1 MRFADKYTIEK
12 LGVPEDV
19 LVERA
24 GLAVA
29 EEIFSRYK
37 GGRVLVVIGKG
48 NNGADGKVVAR
59 LLSEKHG
66 FLVSVMDA
74 FSDDISVLD
83 NEFDIIID
91 CIFGTGLKRAVEGK
105 IADIID
111 KINKK
116 TCVKIACDIA
126 SGIDGNTGKV
136 LGTAI
141 KADLTI
147 AIGELKTGHF
157 FNDGKEYSGKVVN
170 KDIGISVWGED
181 YPLILEDCDIKEY
194 FPKRKEN
201 THKGSYGK
209 CAIIGGSKEYFG
221 APLLSLSA
229 LTSYRVGVGYSYLI
243 VPKSLYSIYAG
254 LNPEC
259 VLNFLNDDGNN
270 FILDTLALDKLFT
283 LDAIAF
289 GTGVGVTQ
297 GVHQTLKYIIQNY
310 SGKLLIDADGLNALA
325 KFGTDV
331 LYDKKCQ
338 IVLTPHI
345 KEFSRLSGLTVQEI
359 LQNPICVARDFAKKY
374 GVTIVLKN
382 AVSVITNGEETYINS
397 TGTPALAKAGSGD
410 LLTGLTVGL
419 LATNDCIS
427 SAKIGAYLFGRA
439 GELTAKE
446 LGEYSVTATEVS
458 KNIGK
463 IVLGL

>member
-1 MRFADKYTIEK
+1 MRSADEYTIEK
-12 LGVPEDV
+12 LGVSEDI

-24 GLAVA
+24 GTALM
-29 EEIFSRYK
+29 EEITTRYK
-37 GGRVLVVIGKG
+37 GGRVLIVIGKG
-48 NNGADGKVVAR
+48 NNGADGKVLAR
-59 LLSEKHG
+59 LLSNKHG
-66 FLVSVMDA
+66 FVVTVMDA
-74 FSDDISVLD
+74 FKDDLSVLD
-83 NEFDIIID
+83 NDYDIIVD
-91 CIFGTGLKRAVEGK
+91 CIFGTGLKRAIDGK
-105 IADIID
+105 IADLINIINQ
-111 KINKK
+111 KN
-116 TCVKIACDIA
+116 CVKIACDIA
-126 SGIDGNTGKV
+126 SGLDGNTGEISSV
-136 LGTAI
+136 AV

-181 YPLILEDCDIKEY
+181 YPLILDDHDIKEY

-229 LTSYRVGVGYSYLI
+229 LSAYRVGVGYSYLT

-259 VLNFLNDDGNN
+259 VLTFLNDDGNN
-270 FILDTLALDKLFT
+270 FILDTAELDKLFS

-289 GTGVGVTQ
+289 GTGVGVTE

-325 KFGTDV
+325 KFGVGV
-331 LYDKKCQ
+331 LANKKCQ

-345 KEFSRLSGLTVQEI
+345 KEFSRLSKIEVSEI
-359 LQNPICVARDFAKKY
+359 LKNPISVTRDFAKEY
-374 GVTIVLKN
+374 GVTVVLKN

-410 LLTGLTVGL
+410 LLTGLTAGL